1 MLQEQ
6 GVVGDACLPVAGLSR
21 TSDSRAPRAAGL
33 DGVTASEPEKQAGP
47 ILITYNGSPAA
58 LRALVLVTWLLAE
71 RRTCRWSRGRADSDA
86 NCLRSR
92 LSRDSRRPRSTPHGP
107 GDHEGRAETA
117 RWIDRTVGAIAR
129 GAGLET
135 EVSLSPSCRRS
146 PSQRRSSGSRASET
160 ATRCS
165 SPPAPRSSQPRPNG
179 DPAGVGRMPE
189 SLIIPF
195 VLIGIS
201 VGKGAHCSVERVPGA
216 EIGADRDRVA

>member
-71 RRTCRWSRGRADSDA
+71 RRTCRWSCGRADSDA

-107 GDHEGRAETA
+107 GDHEARAETA

-160 ATRCS
+160 AAPCT
-165 SPPAPRSSQPRPNG
+165 SPPAPRAPLVIAQ
-179 DPAGVGRMPE
+179 A
-189 SLIIPF
+189 
-195 VLIGIS
+195 
-201 VGKGAHCSVERVPGA
+201 ER
-216 EIGADRDRVA
+216 